1 MTTGTG
7 DRRVVVYYAVW
18 VTVCAALAGLVVA
31 ALHTAFFSYHP
42 GRAATL
48 QVLGGD
54 AATALALALG
64 QGAVALIT
72 GSILSGRGR
81 GLQMTVLLGLII
93 GGFDFVMYVVQMA
106 VPATELGWTGDILLL
121 VAVVAVVTVLGSRK
135 EKTA

>member
-18 VTVCAALAGLVVA
+18 VTLCAAVAGLVVA

-54 AATALALALG
+54 VATAVALAVG
-64 QGAVALIT
+64 QGAVALIV
-72 GSILSGRGR
+72 GGILAGRGR
-81 GLQMTVLLGLII
+81 GLQMTVLLGLLI

-106 VPATELGWTGDILLL
+106 VPATELGWTGDVIVL
-121 VAVVAVVTVLGSRK
+121 VAVAAIVTAWGSSR
-135 EKTA
+135 AGAG